1 MLESRILAGCPP
13 AFAPGRGDASFLMAP
28 LDNGSLVQC
37 SYASPAL
44 ASLIA
49 NPQDRSEHVKKVAKK
64 LGGKISGSWLSFGEH
79 DLVMIVEMPDNISV
93 AALSL
98 AAAAGGSLK
107 SIKTT
112 PLISIADGLTAL
124 KKAATSGYT
133 PIEA

>member
-1 MLESRILAGCPP
+1 MPSY
-13 AFAPGRGDASFLMAP
+13 
-28 LDNGSLVQC
+28 LVQC

-64 LGGKISGSWLSFGEH
+64 LGGKISGSWLSFGKH
-79 DLVMIVEMPDNISV
+79 DLVMIVEMPDNISA

-98 AAAAGGSLK
+98 VAAAGGSLK
-107 SIKTT
+107 SIETT
-112 PLISIADGLTAL
+112 PLISIAGGLAAL

-133 PIEA
+133 PIAVAK

>member
-1 MLESRILAGCPP
+1 MPSY
-13 AFAPGRGDASFLMAP
+13 
-28 LDNGSLVQC
+28 LVQC

-44 ASLIA
+44 AALVA
-49 NPQDRSEHVKKVAKK
+49 NPHDRSEHVKKVAKK

-79 DLVMIVEMPDNISV
+79 DLVMIVEMPDNISA

-112 PLISIADGLTAL
+112 PLMAIADGLTAL

-133 PIEA
+133 PIVSAK